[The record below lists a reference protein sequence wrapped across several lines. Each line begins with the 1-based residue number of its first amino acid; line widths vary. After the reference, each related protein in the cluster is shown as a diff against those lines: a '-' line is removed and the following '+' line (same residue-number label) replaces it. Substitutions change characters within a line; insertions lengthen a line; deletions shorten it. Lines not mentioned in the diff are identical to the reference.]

1 MCHPALQIRR
11 SHCVAIGSDSETAA
25 LDEERGFL
33 GLVEEAEKRKIASKR
48 KLDDWKK
55 GVDK

>member
-1 MCHPALQIRR
+1 LQIRR